1 MRILVV
7 DDSAFMRR
15 SLTRLIESEPGL
27 VVVDTARDGEEAVQK
42 ARLLR
47 PDLITLDIH
56 MPRLDGLGALE
67 RIMSDCPTAV
77 LMVSS
82 LTTKGSNDTLAA
94 LRLGAIDFV
103 AKDARHVSLDIH
115 AIRNELIAKIKAI
128 GDSRAEAG
136 SSDAHRAS
144 GETTFHRDVFDL
156 VVIGASTGGPPVLET
171 IVASLSPQIA
181 APIVV
186 AQHMPAVFTKSLA
199 DRLNSRCMVNVLEAE
214 NGMPLYPGAVYI
226 APGGRQTRVR
236 RVPGQRIFLRV
247 SDDPSDSMFKPSVDL
262 LFTTAAEACPGQTL
276 GVVLTGMGD
285 DGVLGAREIVRSGGA
300 VLTQSSDTC
309 VIYGMPKAVD
319 DAELSTARL
328 SPRELCG
335 AIGAIRPLKATP
347 AAVSRTA

>member
-27 VVVDTARDGEEAVQK
+27 VVIDTARDGEEAVQK

-56 MPRLDGLGALE
+56 MPKLDGLGALE
-67 RIMSDCPTAV
+67 RIMADCPTAV
-77 LMVSS
+77 IMVSS
-82 LTTKGSNDTLAA
+82 LTTRGSADTLAA
-94 LRLGAIDFV
+94 LRLGAMDFV

-115 AIRNELIAKIKAI
+115 AIRSELIAKIKAI
-128 GDSRAEAG
+128 EANRHAPASQG
-136 SSDAHRAS
+136 APAPATFERDA
-144 GETTFHRDVFDL
+144 FDL

-186 AQHMPAVFTKSLA
+186 AQHMPAIFTKSLA
-199 DRLNSRCMVNVLEAE
+199 DRLNARCMVNVLEAE

-247 SDDPSDSMFKPSVDL
+247 CDEPSESLFKPSVDL
-262 LFTTAAEACPGQTL
+262 LFSTAAESCGSQTL

-285 DGVLGAREIVRSGGA
+285 DGVQGAHAIVRAGGA

-328 SPRELCG
+328 TPRQLCA
-335 AIGAIRPLKATP
+335 AIGAIRPLNAAP
-347 AAVSRTA
+347 APLARSA